1 MKNSILIVLLLAL
14 SSFAIKSD
22 SKKEVL
28 YKTEKGNLTLEKD
41 FFEVNFDIN
50 FYKRGE
56 GNHVEIFVFSDEKK
70 YLGSVDETDYKIN
83 KLTLINKYN
92 DELKKIFNQFDYSDR
107 ILRVEK
113 RNRKCYFF
121 YYNQLAEIEIGRLM
135 SDGRYCVGAHN
146 TKFQVREKRV
156 IIILYLD
163 GKYKYGEKMS
173 RDSNY
178 KIVDRKDFMMEHLK
192 TTVN

>member
-22 SKKEVL
+22 SKKDVL

-83 KLTLINKYN
+83 KLTLINNYN

>member
-1 MKNSILIVLLLAL
+1 M
-14 SSFAIKSD
+14 
-22 SKKEVL
+22 
-28 YKTEKGNLTLEKD
+28 
-41 FFEVNFDIN
+41 
-50 FYKRGE
+50 
-56 GNHVEIFVFSDEKK
+56 
-70 YLGSVDETDYKIN
+70 
-83 KLTLINKYN
+83 TLINNYN

>member
-1 MKNSILIVLLLAL
+1 MKNSILIVLLVAL

-41 FFEVNFDIN
+41 FFEVNFDID

-121 YYNQLAEIEIGRLM
+121 YYEQLAQVSFGDRMPSGKICIGGHIG
-135 SDGRYCVGAHN
+135 DY
-146 TKFQVREKRV
+146 QVREKN
-156 IIILYLD
+156 IIVTLYLD
-163 GKYKYGEKMS
+163 GKFKYGEKIA
-173 RDSNY
+173 RDADYN
-178 KIVDRKDFMMEHLK
+178 IVERKDFLSEHLR
-192 TTVN
+192 TSFY

>member
-1 MKNSILIVLLLAL
+1 MKNSILIVLLLVL

-28 YKTEKGNLTLEKD
+28 YKTEKGNLTLDKD
-41 FFEVNFDIN
+41 FFEVNFD
-50 FYKRGE
+50 YYRRGE

-83 KLTLINKYN
+83 KLIFINKYN

-135 SDGRYCVGAHN
+135 SDGRYCIGAHN

-156 IIILYLD
+156 IITLYLD

>member
-1 MKNSILIVLLLAL
+1 MKNSILIGLLLAL

-83 KLTLINKYN
+83 KFILINKYN
-92 DELKKIFNQFDYSDR
+92 DELKKIFNQFDYSDK

-113 RNRKCYFF
+113 RNKKCYFF
-121 YYNQLAEIEIGRLM
+121 YFEQLASIEIGRLTKE
-135 SDGRYCVGAHN
+135 GKYCVGAHN
-146 TKFQVREKRV
+146 TKFQVTENRV
-156 IIILYLD
+156 IISLYLD
-163 GKYKYGEKMS
+163 GKFKYGEKIA
-173 RDSNY
+173 RDSKYN
-178 KIVDRKDFMMEHLK
+178 IVARKDFLSEHLR
-192 TTVN
+192 TSV

>member
-1 MKNSILIVLLLAL
+1 MKNSILIVLLLVL
-14 SSFAIKSD
+14 SSFAINSD

-41 FFEVNFDIN
+41 FFEVNFDID

>member
-1 MKNSILIVLLLAL
+1 MKNSILIVLLLVL
-14 SSFAIKSD
+14 SSFTINSD

-28 YKTEKGNLTLEKD
+28 YKNEKGNLTLEKD

-70 YLGSVDETDYKIN
+70 YLGSVDDTDYKIN
-83 KLTLINKYN
+83 KLILINKYN
-92 DELKKIFNQFDYSDR
+92 DELKKVFNQFDYSDR

-135 SDGRYCVGAHN
+135 SDGRYRVGAHN
-146 TKFQVREKRV
+146 TKFQLREKKV
-156 IIILYLD
+156 IITLYLD
-163 GKYKYGEKMS
+163 GKYKYGEKIA
-173 RDSNY
+173 RDSQY
-178 KIVDRKDFMMEHLK
+178 KVVERKDFLSEHLK
-192 TTVN
+192 TFVY

>member
-83 KLTLINKYN
+83 KLTLINNYN

>member
-14 SSFAIKSD
+14 SSFSIKSD

-41 FFEVNFDIN
+41 FFEVNFDID

-83 KLTLINKYN
+83 KLILINKYN

-156 IIILYLD
+156 VITLYLD
-163 GKYKYGEKMS
+163 GKYKYGEKFS
-173 RDSNY
+173 RDVNY
-178 KIVDRKDFMMEHLK
+178 NIVERKDFLSEHLK
-192 TTVN
+192 TSVY

>member
-22 SKKEVL
+22 SKKQVL

-50 FYKRGE
+50 FYKRGG

-146 TKFQVREKRV
+146 TKFQVSEKRV
-156 IIILYLD
+156 IITLYLD
-163 GKYKYGEKMS
+163 GKYKYGEKIA
-173 RDSNY
+173 RDSQY
-178 KIVDRKDFMMEHLK
+178 KVVERKDFMMEHLK